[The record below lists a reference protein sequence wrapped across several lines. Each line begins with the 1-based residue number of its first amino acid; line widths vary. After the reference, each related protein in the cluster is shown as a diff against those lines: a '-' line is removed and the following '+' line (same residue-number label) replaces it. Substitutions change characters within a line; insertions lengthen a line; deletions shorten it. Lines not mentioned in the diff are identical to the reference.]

1 MEVAIGKNAPRPA
14 PVLFMESL
22 LEVEVTHGEE
32 GGSGFQITLQGG
44 RCDSRGRQDYP
55 LLESGLLEPFNRV
68 LMTVT
73 IRSSPQILMDGIITH
88 HQLLPDEQNQE
99 SSIVVTGEDVSVMM
113 DMEERSAE
121 HSGMD
126 EATIARRIISES
138 GYSQYGLV
146 PEVSDPPVIDAPDPN
161 ERTPVQQTSDLEYLR
176 ETARRFGYVFY
187 ITPGQSSGQNIAY
200 WGPPRREDQPQR
212 SLSVNMGPNTNVES
226 INFRYNALSPTKV
239 AASVQDR
246 GSNDVNFLETSA
258 RSPSLSK
265 RGMGEQAH
273 VRSRRFRQPGMS
285 TSQISGRIQGMD
297 DASSSQAAT
306 AEGELDALCY
316 GGLLWPHR
324 PVALRGA
331 GRSYDGLW
339 HVKQVTHVLRS
350 GEGYKQRFVL
360 TREGLGTTIQKV
372 NTERG

>member
-1 MEVAIGKNAPRPA
+1 M
-14 PVLFMESL
+14 
-22 LEVEVTHGEE
+22 
-32 GGSGFQITLQGG
+32 
-44 RCDSRGRQDYP
+44 
-55 LLESGLLEPFNRV
+55 LESGLLEPFNRV

-126 EATIARRIISES
+126 EATIARRIISGS
-138 GYSQYGLV
+138 SYSQYGLI
-146 PEVSDPPVIDAPDPN
+146 PEVSDPPVVDAPDPN

-187 ITPGQSSGQNIAY
+187 IAPGQSSGQNIAY
-200 WGPPRREDQPQR
+200 WGPPRHEDQPQR
-212 SLSVNMGPNTNVES
+212 PLSVNMGPNTNVES

-246 GSNDVNFLETSA
+246 GSNDVNSLETSA
-258 RSPSLSK
+258 RSPSLSR
-265 RGMGEQAH
+265 RGMDEQAH
-273 VRSRRFRQPGMS
+273 VRHRYFRQPGMS
-285 TSQISGRIQGMD
+285 TSQTSGRIQGMG
-297 DASSSQAAT
+297 DASSSEAAT

-324 PVALRGA
+324 PVTLRGA

-339 HVKQVTHVLRS
+339 YVKQVTHLLHS

-360 TREGLGTTIQKV
+360 TREGLGSTIQKV
-372 NTERG
+372 DTERG